1 MNKRTIN
8 KKISRRRTIRKIRR
22 IFIFLFIPIILL
34 IIGFIFLMNT
44 KIFALNDIDIYGDK
58 YLDKD
63 KIKKIINSD
72 IEGKNNFFILNR
84 NFIFYPE
91 SKIENDLKK
100 NFIEI
105 KDVDISYKSFIN
117 YKNIKI
123 DIEQKEKKYLWCE
136 DDEHKKCKFVL
147 NNSEIAED
155 FDQEKTPK
163 KKEDF
168 IVILGKIDK
177 KIDKKTKKNKI
188 IFFKT
193 IDKFIEFEKIVDS
206 FVKTGLKIK
215 DIKKDDNREYIIRTK
230 DNVKIIV
237 PDIFSEEVLE
247 NFKIV
252 GNNKEISF
260 DNKTSS
266 FNPKLEY
273 INFSLSNKSIVY
285 CFKEDECVGNY

>member
-72 IEGKNNFFILNR
+72 IEGKNNFFISNR

-285 CFKEDECVGNY
+285 CFKKDECVGNY